1 MTDENIFF
9 VGLMGSG
16 KTTIGKLLA
25 LKLKKKFYDKDMV
38 LSEYGVTTDNF
49 LTQKILLG
57 DSGDNVPGVR
67 GLGSKTMLKLFPELG
82 SGDEI
87 SLDQILEKCKTGN
100 KKLHESIVNYEYQL
114 RINKRL
120 MDLREPNIPEEA
132 KEEVDFLILHP
143 NKEFNSQEFIN
154 LYNEDSLGNAIANL
168 QAWLF
173 KHFNQ
178 IAKYK

>member
-1 MTDENIFF
+1 MSSDRDFLQLVNEKIS
-9 VGLMGSG
+9 VYSP
-16 KTTIGKLLA
+16 I
-25 LKLKKKFYDKDMV
+25 KKKFYDKDMV

-82 SGDEI
+82 SKNEI
-87 SLDQILEKCKTGN
+87 SLDQILEKCKSGD

-120 MDLREPNIPEEA
+120 MDLREPNIPLEA
-132 KEEVDFLILHP
+132 EEEVDFLILHP
-143 NKEFNSQEFIN
+143 NKELNSQEFIN
-154 LYNEDSLGNAIANL
+154 LYNEDNLGNAIANL
-168 QAWLF
+168 PNWLF